1 MRSVWAWI
9 AAILI
14 SAVILA
20 LIFGGGSSRPAY
32 HKARGA
38 IDQPV
43 VQSQNHFQAV
53 ISQ

>member
-20 LIFGGGSSRPAY
+20 LIFGGSSSRQAY
-32 HKARGA
+32 HTARGA
-38 IDQPV
+38 IDQPIT
-43 VQSQNHFQAV
+43 QSQNHIQAE